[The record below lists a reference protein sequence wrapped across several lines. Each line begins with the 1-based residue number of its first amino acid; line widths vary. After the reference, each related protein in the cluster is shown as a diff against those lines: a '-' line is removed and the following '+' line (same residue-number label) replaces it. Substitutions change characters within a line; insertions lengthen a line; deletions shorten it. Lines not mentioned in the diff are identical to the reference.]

1 MKSVEIFIFVCKYSL
16 SKYACVRNVNLWI
29 VLCLQAFVCL
39 CDVLMVF
46 GSLSEGE
53 GSALQCY
60 SPDESLTAE
69 MASFLID
76 HVFTDS
82 DDDLYGTSQ
91 QTSYVNKHLYTLLHT
106 SIHW

>member
-1 MKSVEIFIFVCKYSL
+1 MCLDCFVSV
-16 SKYACVRNVNLWI
+16 
-29 VLCLQAFVCL
+29 CLQAFVCL

-53 GSALQCY
+53 GSPLQCY

-76 HVFTDS
+76 YVFTDT
-82 DDDLYGTSQ
+82 DDDLIGTSL
-91 QTSYVNKHLYTLLHT
+91 SSCLN
-106 SIHW
+106 